1 VRSRC
6 SVVATAP
13 TATSTRSGCSRRLAR
28 ANQAEP
34 LTNARAAWTTQLWH
48 PPEQQPLGHS
58 TAYYID
64 GHRKPVYTEGLI
76 PRGLVGRLRT
86 VLGCRALLLL
96 HDEEGH
102 PLLATTHCGDL
113 HLTVGL
119 PSIVARDAQQ
129 AGMSTVK
136 RIIVDREGMAAEFLA
151 ALHVAGRTVISV
163 LRTDQ
168 YGGLESFTDIGSF
181 VPLRVST
188 SGKVMTRPWHLPP
201 WPSLCPTIQASHC
214 FYVWPSFV
222 IYVLMSPL
230 FLRRRRWS
238 IRSGGMLTWT
248 GMIACGGT
256 RAGRPPQH
264 RRSPPLDS
272 IIPIVTTAST
282 VDAVELAQTYT
293 QRWSAQENIIRDFLL
308 PLGLEIV

>member
-1 VRSRC
+1 M
-6 SVVATAP
+6 
-13 TATSTRSGCSRRLAR
+13 AR

-34 LTNARAAWTTQLWH
+34 LTDALAAWTTQLWQ
-48 PPEQQPLGHS
+48 PPELQSRSNS

-76 PRGLVGRLRT
+76 PRGLVGRLNT
-86 VLGCRALLLL
+86 VLGCRALVLL

-102 PLLATTHCGDL
+102 PRLSTTHRGDL

-136 RIIVDREGMAAEFLA
+136 RIIMDREGMAAEFLA

-168 YGGLESFTDIGSF
+168 YAGLESFTDVGSF

-188 SGKVMTRPWHLPP
+188 SGKVVREVAPASIALSLPNHPGESLLLRVALIRDLRYQVPVVPSKEEMEYPKRWDADLDWHERMWWDEGWLAT
-201 WPSLCPTIQASHC
+201 PTPAISTT
-214 FYVWPSFV
+214 PK
-222 IYVLMSPL
+222 L
-230 FLRRRRWS
+230 
-238 IRSGGMLTWT
+238 
-248 GMIACGGT
+248 
-256 RAGRPPQH
+256 
-264 RRSPPLDS
+264 
-272 IIPIVTTAST
+272 IPIVTTAST
-282 VDAVELAQTYT
+282 VDAVELAQTYI
-293 QRWSAQENIIRDFLL
+293 QR
-308 PLGLEIV
+308 